1 MGITITAKIDGFR
14 RGGIAH
20 SAAGTHYPEGYFTEA
35 QLEAFR
41 REPQLVVVEGA
52 AEALLNDDA
61 EARLVAADQRLD
73 FLEDMVE
80 SLTERLATSEDQ
92 VQVLVVHGQG
102 LAQRLGDL
110 PGLVITDLSGLERAD
125 PALEGV
131 LCLKAED
138 ILAAIQ
144 RFTQALVVIPEQGDA
159 GTYSAGDVAG
169 TSEAAA
175 GTAAAAPV
183 PQAPGADALPVTDQK
198 PAGGKAPRAKSSKD
212 AGKQEGDNA

>member
-35 QLEAFR
+35 QLKAFR

-52 AEALLNDDA
+52 AEAPSDDAA

-73 FLEDMVE
+73 FLEDLVE

-92 VQVLVVHGQG
+92 VQVLVVRGQG
-102 LAQRLGDL
+102 LAQQLGEL
-110 PGLVITDLSGLERAD
+110 PGLIVADLSSLERAD
-125 PALEGV
+125 PTLEGV
-131 LCLKAED
+131 LCLKADD
-138 ILAAIQ
+138 ILAVIQ
-144 RFTQALVVIPEQGDA
+144 RLTQALIQTPEQGDA
-159 GTYSAGDVAG
+159 GTPTAGDPAG
-169 TSEAAA
+169 TSEATAGAA
-175 GTAAAAPV
+175 SVAPV
-183 PQAPGADALPVTDQK
+183 PQAPGADAPPVTEQK
-198 PAGGKAPRAKSSKD
+198 PAGGKAARAKAGKD

>member
-1 MGITITAKIDGFR
+1 MGIIITAKTDGFR

-20 SAAGTHYPEGYFTEA
+20 SAAGTHYPEGYFTET

-52 AEALLNDDA
+52 AEAPSDEDA

-73 FLEDMVE
+73 YLEDLVE

-92 VQVLVVHGQG
+92 VQVLVVRGQG
-102 LAQRLGDL
+102 LAQQLGEL
-110 PGLVITDLSGLERAD
+110 PGLIVADLSGLERAD

-131 LCLKAED
+131 LCLKADD
-138 ILAAIQ
+138 ILAVIQ
-144 RFTQALVVIPEQGDA
+144 RFTQALTVNSEQGDA
-159 GTYSAGDVAG
+159 GSHTAGNAAG

-175 GTAAAAPV
+175 GAAAAAPV
-183 PQAPGADALPVTDQK
+183 PQAPGADPQPVKAEQS
-198 PAGGKAPRAKSSKD
+198 AGGRAARAKAGKD
-212 AGKQEGDNA
+212 TGKQEGDNA

>member
-1 MGITITAKIDGFR
+1 MGIIITAKTDGFR

-52 AEALLNDDA
+52 AEAPSDDAA

-73 FLEDMVE
+73 FLEDLVE

-92 VQVLVVHGQG
+92 VQVLVVRGLG
-102 LAQRLGDL
+102 LAQQLGEL
-110 PGLVITDLSGLERAD
+110 PGLIVADLSGLERAD
-125 PALEGV
+125 PTLEGV
-131 LCLKAED
+131 LCLKAD
-138 ILAAIQ
+138 QILAVIQ
-144 RFTQALVVIPEQGDA
+144 RFTQALIQNSEQGDA
-159 GTYSAGDVAG
+159 STPTPGDSAG

-175 GTAAAAPV
+175 GAEAAAPV
-183 PQAPGADALPVTDQK
+183 PQAPGADAPPVTDQK
-198 PAGGKAPRAKSSKD
+198 PAGGKAARGKASKD